1 MGRADPAA
9 AGHRTLLVM
18 PAVIGTYYTYYPIC
32 HIQVYTYCVCQ
43 AALTFSGEEEK
54 TYPEGSRGQVN
65 AFQQPFGI
73 FCFSC
78 TVLLKEFMKMNA
90 IISVVWG
97 YAWCIPLLFSIPTFS
112 VAHL

>member
-43 AALTFSGEEEK
+43 AALTFSGEKEDL
-54 TYPEGSRGQVN
+54 SRGQ
-65 AFQQPFGI
+65 QRTSK
-73 FCFSC
+73 CFS
-78 TVLLKEFMKMNA
+78 TAFWDFLFFMYCFA
-90 IISVVWG
+90 
-97 YAWCIPLLFSIPTFS
+97 
-112 VAHL
+112 